1 MRFRRIYSVIALA
14 AACTVFAAACLA
26 LRAGNASKLAPYAAA
41 GERTFYL
48 DSASSQGLVKT
59 QLSLTDIK
67 RVRGESVSIKK
78 EWKNEAE
85 KRAFAEEVFQRYQA
99 EILLVERCA
108 GTVSYY
114 GYSPKILQTE
124 QVAGKTV
131 NLHVAVAD
139 SCAGVGIPLIY
150 GGF

>member
-1 MRFRRIYSVIALA
+1 MRFRRICSVMAGLS
-14 AACTVFAAACLA
+14 ACIVFAAACLA
-26 LRAGNASKLAPYAAA
+26 LRAENASKLAPYAAV

-48 DSASSQGLVKT
+48 DSASSQGLIKT
-59 QLSLTDIK
+59 KLSFMDIK
-67 RVRGESVSIKK
+67 RVRGESVSMKK

-85 KRAFAEEVFQRYQA
+85 KQAFVEEIFQRYQA
-99 EILLVERCA
+99 EIVLVERCA

-114 GYSPKILQTE
+114 GYSPEILQTE
-124 QVAGKTV
+124 RVAGRTV

-139 SCAGVGIPLIY
+139 SRAGVGIPLIY